1 MSGAQRE
8 VAQAMRTAAGEML
21 AALDPDRR
29 AQAAYVADDP
39 ARTRWAYQPRPRPG
53 TSLLGLGEP
62 ARKAAHR
69 LLASAVSR
77 PVLAQ
82 AVTIMALEEVLDVD
96 EGGHRRRHSDDYWV
110 AVFGDPT
117 GDTWSW
123 RFEGHHVSV
132 TATVADDRVSIA
144 PLFLGA
150 NPARVH
156 RREQLVLAPL
166 SWEEDLARTLVT
178 GLDPALRASAIVDGV
193 APADILTGTDVRA
206 PAVIEPL
213 GVRAADLAGTSRDL
227 LDRLLDVYLDR
238 LTPGLAAQERERLAL
253 DEVSFAWAG
262 GVEPGDGHYYRIQGP
277 DLIIEYDNTQREAN
291 HVHTVLRRPGADFGA
306 DLLAAHL
313 AGEVST

>member
-1 MSGAQRE
+1 MSGAERE
-8 VAQAMRTAAGEML
+8 AARTMRAAAGEL
-21 AALDPDRR
+21 LTALDADRR
-29 AQAAYVADDP
+29 AQAAHPADDP

-69 LLASAVSR
+69 LLATAVSR

-110 AVFGDPT
+110 AVFGGPAD
-117 GDTWSW
+117 DAWSW

-132 TATVADDRVSIA
+132 TATVADDRVAVA

-156 RREQLVLAPL
+156 RGDQLVLAPL

-178 GLDPALRASAIVDGV
+178 ELDPALRSRAIVDGV
-193 APADILTGTDVRA
+193 APADILTGTDVRV
-206 PAVIEPL
+206 PASIEPL
-213 GVRAADLAGTSRDL
+213 GIRAADLTGAPRDL

-238 LTPGLAAQERERLAL
+238 LTPGLASTERGRIAL

-262 GVEPGDGHYYRIQGP
+262 GVEPGDGHYYRIQAP

-291 HVHTVLRRPGADFGA
+291 HAHTVLRRPEGDFGA

-313 AGEVST
+313 AGEST